1 MTSRAFPQARM
12 LNTANS
18 PFVFRS
24 FDGYGVITLNGR
36 RRSLRGA
43 ALKALCTISFVAS
56 LTEHHALPLHLQT
69 EVMKAFFPGH
79 VRADAALN
87 FSR

>member
-1 MTSRAFPQARM
+1 M

-24 FDGYGVITLNGR
+24 FDGYVVITLNGR